1 MTNQQNTFFLSQ
13 EENET
18 DKVTATHWVIAVN
31 KANLTIVPLA
41 DEENA
46 LEVQESFKR
55 TKGHLY
61 EVVLL
66 TDDVSVMKFFC
77 RQYNHNY
84 RTYLTF

>member
-1 MTNQQNTFFLSQ
+1 MTNQQIDN
-13 EENET
+13 
-18 DKVTATHWVIAVN
+18 VTATHWVIAVD
-31 KANLTIVPLA
+31 KANLTIVSLA

-77 RQYNHNY
+77 RQYNHKHTN
-84 RTYLTF
+84 YLTF